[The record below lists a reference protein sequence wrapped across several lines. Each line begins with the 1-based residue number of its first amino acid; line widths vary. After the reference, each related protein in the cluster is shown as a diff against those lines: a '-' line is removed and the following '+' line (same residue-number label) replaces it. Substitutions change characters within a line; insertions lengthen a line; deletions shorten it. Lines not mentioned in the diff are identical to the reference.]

1 MASDKSLYS
10 ERHLDAAQGYLML
23 DMPDHALTELRAIEA
38 PEFFHFE
45 IAQLRGEALRQ
56 QECYGEAIQ
65 AFSKA
70 LDVDASDLTVL
81 LGMAWCFKRTGFLY
95 RSIEMMERAY
105 NVHPEEP
112 IVLYN
117 MACYFAL
124 DGDKTQSLSWLGR
137 ALRMEPSLRKLIT
150 DETDFDKFRDDPDFQ
165 FITGENIDLTEK
177 L

>member
-1 MASDKSLYS
+1 MTSENNLYS

-23 DMPDHALTELRAIEA
+23 DMPDHALRELRAIET
-38 PEFFHFE
+38 PDFFRFE
-45 IAQLRGEALRQ
+45 IAQLQGEALRQ
-56 QECYGEAIQ
+56 QEYYGEAIR

-81 LGMAWCFKRTGFLY
+81 LGMAWCFKRTGFLN

-105 NVHPEEP
+105 NVHPTEP

-137 ALRMEPSLRKLIT
+137 ALRMEPSLKKLIS

-165 FITGENIDLTEK
+165 FITDEFKNLTEK
-177 L
+177 S